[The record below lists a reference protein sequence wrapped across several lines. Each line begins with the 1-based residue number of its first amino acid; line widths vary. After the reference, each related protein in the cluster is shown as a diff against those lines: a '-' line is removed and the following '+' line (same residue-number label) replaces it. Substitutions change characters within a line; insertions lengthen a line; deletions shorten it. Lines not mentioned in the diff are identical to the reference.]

1 MLASMTL
8 TWTPVTSRVHVT
20 TLEPH
25 RVNVGLVVGD
35 HSAMLVDSGT
45 TAAQGAELLA
55 SATAL
60 AGVPVTHVA
69 LTHGHQDH
77 VGGLAGMPGVQVGG
91 PREPGRPRTP
101 RRFSM
106 ALALDLGGQ
115 RVELLH
121 FGEAHTRAD
130 VVLFVPAE
138 NVVFA
143 GDLLEEGADPQVDG
157 STSLANWPTVL
168 DGVLGASNSGTRFVP
183 GHGAVVDRDFA
194 FVQRAEIAML
204 YSSSEMLI
212 EQGIRADEAA
222 TAVEWPFTPETLAV
236 ALPKAYAELAAK
248 GSSRNGSCP
257 SSGYDR
263 VGQVCWA
270 VIQVRVSRAT
280 MSPPEVDRSE

>member
-55 SATAL
+55 SATSL

-69 LTHGHQDH
+69 LTHGHEDH
-77 VGGLAGMPGVQVGG
+77 VGGLAGMPGVRSVGH
-91 PREPGRPRTP
+91 ENLTQDTTSS
-101 RRFSM
+101 FSM

-212 EQGIRADEAA
+212 EQGVRLEDAA
-222 TAVEWPFTPETLAV
+222 TAVEWPFSPETLAA
-236 ALPKAYAELAAK
+236 ALPKAYAELAARGIEPK
-248 GSSRNGSCP
+248 RQLPIFGL
-257 SSGYDR
+257 
-263 VGQVCWA
+263 
-270 VIQVRVSRAT
+270 
-280 MSPPEVDRSE
+280 

>member
-1 MLASMTL
+1 MLAAMTL

-20 TLEPH
+20 TVEPH
-25 RVNVGLVVGD
+25 RVNVGLIVGD
-35 HSAMLVDSGT
+35 RAAMLVDSGNS
-45 TAAQGAELLA
+45 AEQGAELLA
-55 SATAL
+55 SAAAL

-69 LTHGHQDH
+69 LTHGHHDH
-77 VGGLAGMPGVQVGG
+77 VRGVAAMPGLEVLAHENIDGAAG
-91 PREPGRPRTP
+91 ATRT
-101 RRFSM
+101 FSM
-106 ALALDLGGQ
+106 ALAVDLGGQ

-130 VVLFVPAE
+130 IVLFVPDE

-143 GDLLEEGADPQVDG
+143 GDLLEEGADPQVDS

-168 DGVLGASNSGTRFVP
+168 DGVLGASNAGTRFVP

-194 FVQRAEIAML
+194 FVQRAEVAML

-212 EQGIRADEAA
+212 EQGIRAEEAA

-248 GSSRNGSCP
+248 GVEPKRQLPIFG
-257 SSGYDR
+257 
-263 VGQVCWA
+263 V
-270 VIQVRVSRAT
+270 
-280 MSPPEVDRSE
+280 